1 MSSPP
6 KRNTEPHLRPF
17 LADLEALVD
26 ELKHRLP
33 CCPNCEHWNGT
44 SEICRY
50 NNSDMRPPA
59 NVIAFGC
66 WAFSADVPF

>member
-6 KRNTEPHLRPF
+6 KRNTDPNLRPF

-33 CCPNCEHWNGT
+33 ACPNCEHWNGM
-44 SEICRY
+44 SEVCTL
-50 NNSDMRPPA
+50 NNASMRPPA
-59 NVIAFGC
+59 PVIAFGC
-66 WAFSADVPF
+66 WAFEGTVPF